1 MLFNEALV
9 SRCRSTGNENF
20 TFKLSTNVI
29 LITLHAGVEKRRNV
43 IEGCDNAIEEC
54 GLLEEAIEKIR
65 NYHKKMK
72 KIMIEDEQPNNQPKT
87 GTKLL

>member
-20 TFKLSTNVI
+20 TFKLSNNVI

-43 IEGCDNAIEEC
+43 IEGCDVVIEEC
-54 GLLEEAIEKIR
+54 GILAEAIKNISNQHE
-65 NYHKKMK
+65 NMK
-72 KIMIEDEQPNNQPKT
+72 KIMIEDEQPNNQLQT